1 MPTTGQHFITILK
14 QAHLEWGSHR
24 QTNTRGIRYG
34 EGYLQIPASDAY
46 NCEITNDKE
55 PARSQIY
62 NFSTSDG
69 FITNG
74 RLKASGNQA
83 QEKYAK
89 QFHGD
94 GNLQLLGDWFYH
106 IDAQIGDEI
115 EIKFISPADIL
126 LTKI

>member
-1 MPTTGQHFITILK
+1 MPTTGQHFRTTLK

-24 QTNTRGIRYG
+24 HTNTRGIRYG

-55 PARSQIY
+55 PVRSQVY

-69 FITNG
+69 IITNG

-94 GNLQLLGDWFYH
+94 GNLQLLGDWFYE
-106 IDAQIGDEI
+106 INAQVGDEI
-115 EIKFISPADIL
+115 EIKFISPTDIL